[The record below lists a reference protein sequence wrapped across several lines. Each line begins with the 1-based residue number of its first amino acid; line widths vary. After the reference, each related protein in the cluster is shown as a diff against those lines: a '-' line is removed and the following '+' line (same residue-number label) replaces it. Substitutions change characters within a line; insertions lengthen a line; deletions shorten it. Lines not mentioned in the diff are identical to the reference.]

1 MTKLRLLLLYPLLA
15 WAAVSLA
22 VAAHADSFDPKT
34 MMDVSEI
41 QRGAHAIGKTV
52 FAGTSIC
59 DFRLEII
66 DIMAKSNAGSD
77 MILARVTDGPVVAR
91 QSGIIGGMSGSPVYI
106 DGRLIGAVAWG
117 WSFQREPITGI
128 TPIRSMLKAMD
139 MMDSPKLGASPA
151 PQKWIAQRPL
161 TLGGTRFTSA
171 EVLSPGQ
178 KPAPGVLPLYPVS
191 TPINCNGM
199 GPRTLKFAQ
208 DKLGRFGLSAE
219 GGGGGPSCI
228 PAPVDL
234 VPGSAVGVRFM
245 EGDFDMTG
253 IGTVTYRKDDK
264 ILAFGHPLMQLGYV
278 DLPLSTAWI
287 NDFLPSYEHS
297 NKMGAGLNDIGTLKA
312 DMPWAIGGQVGP
324 KAPLIP
330 AHIQIVDKTHGRTRD
345 FNVKV
350 FRQPALTASVLA
362 MAISS
367 SFEASYNPG
376 REGTIRTH
384 FEIKGDGGA
393 HLTRD
398 NQFYMPSSPDKVAMG
413 EVQEIMG
420 LLEDN
425 RWQPQNVSELNYRAE
440 IEEKDETAVVE
451 RVYAEENVA
460 KAGKPLHVHVLLRPD
475 AAPLE
480 EQVFTLNMPLDLPK
494 GSLRIGIGGG
504 QDAMYFRGRLG
515 LVIPNFDNLTSLL
528 DYYQNLEQ
536 NKQLCVMAALPGK
549 GMTIG
554 STQLMHLPASIS
566 AVLEK
571 SSRSD
576 VEQAKDEVIVSRE
589 LPYVVFGREVLSL
602 ATEDREGAK
611 GAPAP
616 ATTPAT
622 KPPADPSPKAAS
634 DEFAAAP
641 ESESL
646 WWAASAFK
654 PGARPRV
661 QTDATEEEPLPVASD
676 RPAKPTKAEA
686 GADKETPD
694 KTAESD
700 KAPGKEAKGPKD
712 KDEEPSPDKPV
723 VRQPETWVQS
733 KNTDFAT
740 GQTKGTA
747 ISAEG
752 AVIAAPVAEKVA
764 TLAELQVWGML
775 ATDRGTYIGTGA
787 PGRVYKLSG
796 NTPQLLFDCQAFGVR
811 ALTSDPSGNVYAGA
825 WPGGTIYK
833 ITPDGQGSVFT
844 KLACEYVWALA
855 WDAQGR
861 LLAGTGPSGQLYQI
875 DGAGK
880 ASELT
885 QLPQQHI
892 LSVLPTKDGLY
903 LGTAGKGLVYKLQP
917 EHQSLVCLDADDDD
931 ITALTVDAG
940 GRVCASTDGGKVYRL
955 EDGQSP
961 KVLFDDS
968 DQPVYALAL
977 CGGKLY
983 AGTGTDG
990 KLLALDHNGVYQTID
1005 QTDATHV
1012 LCLATGPDQTL
1023 FGGTGNAGKIIKLTP
1038 AAAVDGTFTSSVFDA
1053 KRAAKWGSITGQTV
1067 VPSGTEL
1074 ALLTRSGN
1082 SSNPDDGSWSA
1093 WASPYGQPGTQQINS
1108 PAARYLQYRVQMKK
1122 AASGAT
1128 PVLRRIAVSYLTAN
1142 QAPSVD
1148 LSGFDPD
1155 KALHAKA
1162 EIKWDAADP
1171 DKDDLLA
1178 TVEYRAVNT
1187 DDWKLVKELD
1197 ASEGTCEWDT
1207 SGVTDGLYD
1216 VRVTV
1221 TDEIANPGTGLS
1233 DQQIAYNVR
1242 LDNTKPELTVQK
1254 TEIRDGKLVI
1264 EGMASDA
1271 TRVAEV
1277 AYQVGDQWRGA
1288 LPLDGAFDGQYEQ
1301 FRVTVPLKDG
1311 EATVDLRVQDTAGNV
1326 ATTTVTW
1333 PLDKPDEKPKEKP
1346 KDEGKPRK

>member
-1 MTKLRLLLLYPLLA
+1 MRKLRLLLLYPLLA
-15 WAAVSLA
+15 WAAASLA

-34 MMDVSEI
+34 MMDVNEI
-41 QRGAHAIGKTV
+41 QRGAHAVGKTV

-128 TPIRSMLKAMD
+128 TPIRSMLQAMD
-139 MMDSPKLGASPA
+139 MMDSPKLGAAPA
-151 PQKWIAQRPL
+151 PQKWVAQRPL
-161 TLGGTRFTSA
+161 TLNGTRFTSA
-171 EVLSPGQ
+171 EVLAPGQ

-208 DKLGRFGLSAE
+208 GTLARFGLSAE
-219 GGGGGPSCI
+219 GGGGGTCI
-228 PAPVDL
+228 PVPVDL

-253 IGTVTYRKDDK
+253 IGTVTYRKDNK

-297 NKMGAGLNDIGTLKA
+297 NKMGAGMNNIGTLKA
-312 DMPWAIGGQVGP
+312 DMPWAIGGEIGP

-350 FRQPALTASVLA
+350 FRQPSLTAAVLA
-362 MAISS
+362 TAISS

-376 REGTIRTH
+376 REGMVRTH

-393 HLTRD
+393 HLSRD
-398 NQFYMPSSPDKVAMG
+398 NQFYMSSSPDKVAMG

-425 RWQPQNVSELNYRAE
+425 RWQPQNVAELNYRAE
-440 IEEKDETAVVE
+440 IEEKDQTAVVE
-451 RVYAEENVA
+451 RVYAEETVA

-494 GSLRIGIGGG
+494 GSLRVGIGGG
-504 QDAMYFRGRLG
+504 QDAMYFRARLG
-515 LVIPNFDNLTSLL
+515 LMIPNFDSLSSIL
-528 DYYQNLEQ
+528 DYYQNMEQ
-536 NKQLCVMAALPGK
+536 NKELCVMAALPSSGLK
-549 GMTIG
+549 LG

-576 VEQAKDEVIVSRE
+576 VDQAKDEVIAKRE
-589 LPYVVFGREVLSL
+589 LPYVVFGREMLSV

-616 ATTPAT
+616 AATPPT
-622 KPPADPSPKAAS
+622 PPKTDSAPKAAKE
-634 DEFAAAP
+634 EFAQEPAP
-641 ESESL
+641 ESM

-654 PGARPRV
+654 GG
-661 QTDATEEEPLPVASD
+661 LPQRMQADSAQEQD
-676 RPAKPTKAEA
+676 PWPTPDPPAKTTKPDAAA
-686 GADKETPD
+686 GKAASD
-694 KTAESD
+694 KTAE
-700 KAPGKEAKGPKD
+700 PGKKPGKDEKGG
-712 KDEEPSPDKPV
+712 KDEEPSADKPV
-723 VRQPETWVQS
+723 IRQPQTWVQS
-733 KNTDFAT
+733 KESDFAT

-747 ISAEG
+747 VSAEG
-752 AVIAAPVAEKVA
+752 AVIAAPMTENVA
-764 TLAELQVWGML
+764 TLAELQVWGAL
-775 ATDRGTYIGTGA
+775 ATDRGTYLGTA
-787 PGRVYKLSG
+787 TPGRVYKLSG
-796 NTPQLLFDCQAFGVR
+796 DTPQLLFDCGAFGVR

-833 ITPDGQGSVFT
+833 ITPDGKGGVFA
-844 KLACEYVWALA
+844 KLPCDYVWALA

-875 DGAGK
+875 DTAGQ
-880 ASELT
+880 ATEFA

-892 LSVLPTKDGLY
+892 LSMLATKNGLY
-903 LGTAGKGLVYKLQP
+903 LGTASKGLVYKLLPDRQ
-917 EHQSLVCLDADDDD
+917 LVVCLDTDGEDVTSLAG
-931 ITALTVDAG
+931 DAT
-940 GRVCASTDGGKVYRL
+940 GRVCASTSGGKVYRL

-961 KVLFDDS
+961 AVLFDDS

-977 CGGKLY
+977 CAGKLY
-983 AGTGTDG
+983 AGTGTEG
-990 KLLALDHNGVYQTID
+990 KLLALDRDGVYQTID
-1005 QTDATHV
+1005 ASSTTHV
-1012 LCLATGPDQTL
+1012 LCLAATPDQKL
-1023 FGGTGNAGKIIKLTP
+1023 LGGTGNIGKLLRFSP
-1038 AAAVDGTFTSSVFDA
+1038 AAAVDGVFTSSVFDA
-1053 KRAAKWGSITGQTV
+1053 KRTAKWGAIASQTL
-1067 VPSGTEL
+1067 VPAGTEIT
-1074 ALLTRSGN
+1074 LLTRSGN
-1082 SSNPDDGSWSA
+1082 SANPDDGSWSA
-1093 WASPYGQPGTQQINS
+1093 WAAPYGQAGSSQINS
-1108 PAARYLQYRVQMKK
+1108 PAARYLQYRAQMKK

-1128 PVLRRIAVSYLTAN
+1128 PVLRRVSVSYLTAN
-1142 QAPSVD
+1142 QQPAVD

-1155 KALHAKA
+1155 QVLHAKA

-1171 DKDDLLA
+1171 DKDQMLA
-1178 TVEYRAVNT
+1178 IVEYRAANT
-1187 DDWKLVKELD
+1187 EDWKPIKEVD
-1197 ASEGTCEWDT
+1197 ADEGTCEWDT

-1216 VRVTV
+1216 IRVKV
-1221 TDEIANPGTGLS
+1221 TDEVANPGAGLS
-1233 DQQIAYNVR
+1233 DEGLAYNLRV
-1242 LDNTKPELTVQK
+1242 DNTKPELTIQK
-1254 TEIRDGKLVI
+1254 TEVQDGKLVI

-1271 TRVAEV
+1271 TRVTEV

-1288 LPLDGAFDGQYEQ
+1288 LPVDGAFDGQYEQ

-1311 EATVDLRVQDTAGNV
+1311 AATVDLRVQDSAGNV
-1326 ATTTVTW
+1326 QTQTVTW
-1333 PLDKPDEKPKEKP
+1333 PLEKSDEKPKVKP
-1346 KDEGKPRK
+1346 KDEPKPRK